1 MSFAIV
7 GGAAIIGTAGVI
19 GTAIANAGAEDA
31 ANTQAAAAGQAADTQ
46 SAAAL
51 ASIEEQK
58 RQFDAMQAV
67 LKPYTDAGIT
77 SLSSQQDLAGLNGA
91 EKQRAAIA
99 GIAGSAEMQAMT
111 QQGENAMLQNAS
123 ATGGLR
129 GGNIQGALAQY
140 RPQVLSSLINQ
151 QYGRLS
157 GITQMGQASAA
168 GVGAAGMQTGA
179 NIGNTLM
186 QSGNAQAQGILGA
199 GNAQAQAQLAQ
210 AQNWGNLPNQ
220 IVQGGLLGY
229 GLSNPGAF

>member
-1 MSFAIV
+1 MSWAVVAGAGIV
-7 GGAAIIGTAGVI
+7 GVAGLI
-19 GTAIANAGAEDA
+19 GTAISNNAAESA
-31 ANTQAAAAGQAADTQ
+31 AETQATAAGEAADTQ

-67 LKPYTDAGIT
+67 LKPYTDAGLT
-77 SLSSQQDLAGLNGA
+77 SLSAQGDLSGMNGA
-91 EKQRAAIA
+91 EKQRLAIE
-99 GIAGSAEMQAMT
+99 GIAGSAEMQALT

-179 NIGNTLM
+179 NVGNTLM

-199 GNAQAQAQLAQ
+199 GNAYAQSQLAQ
-210 AQNWGNLPNQ
+210 GQNWANLPNQ
-220 IVQGGLLGY
+220 LVQGGLMGY
-229 GLSNPGAF
+229 GISKW